1 MLNLGFTQSA
11 LTTFHTRFQDEAMP
25 EGLSSR
31 DFAAF
36 DKKAYDAEACARGAK
51 AWQLRALDEYRS
63 QVAFTELLMELTEC
77 GFAFD
82 ILGTAVRVVRD
93 EARHVEL
100 CRRMVEALGGS
111 MKIEQS
117 PAYVRSDRR
126 LPVRTRVVRTLVG
139 SLCIGETISV
149 SLLNAVRATTV
160 DPLAKGVITCLL
172 ADESIHSR
180 FGWSLLPMLLPSLT
194 ACERQDLVQVLPS
207 FLASTAEVVKASAPA
222 ASSHPLATAP
232 RNPFGSL
239 PASTRADVFRHAL
252 EHEVLRPF
260 DALGIPEA
268 RAAWDQLAAA

>member
-11 LTTFHTRFQDEAMP
+11 LTTFHTRFHDEGLP

-31 DFAAF
+31 DFAGF
-36 DKKAYDAEACARGAK
+36 DRGAYDARDCARGAR

-100 CRRMVEALGGS
+100 CRRMVETLGGS
-111 MKIEQS
+111 TKIAQS
-117 PAYVRSDRR
+117 PTYIRSDRR
-126 LPVRTRVVRTLVG
+126 LPLRVRVLRTLVG

-149 SLLNAVRATTV
+149 GLLNGVRNNTP
-160 DPLAKGVITCLL
+160 DPLARAVVTCLL

-180 FGWSLLPMLLPSLT
+180 FGWSLLPMLLPTLT
-194 ACERQDLVQVLPS
+194 AAERADLDATLPIYLSATVQ
-207 FLASTAEVVKASAPA
+207 VVKASAPA
-222 ASSHPLATAP
+222 AQSENPLACAP
-232 RNPFGSL
+232 ANPFGSL
-239 PASTRADVFRHAL
+239 PASAREEVFRHSL

-260 DALGIPEA
+260 EALGVNA
-268 RAAWDQLAAA
+268 RGAWDKLAA